1 MWAHVP
7 KTDNPNEPLTV
18 VRMGSI
24 PHGTTINM
32 QGTAFTAPQPQF
44 NVSSITPFRIGSPDD
59 GVTGLVPFPNEEDL
73 SSTSLAR
80 TDLARVASLT
90 QEQLTNPNL
99 FLSQAI
105 AGQTIVSTTVL
116 VITSDSTPPA
126 VPDAGG
132 GTDNIAFLVG
142 TAGGPNANV
151 PRVTAIFWIERVT
164 DASGYEFDQLQYTQ
178 RVLLDFGG
186 LSWPHVTVATL
197 RAV

>member
-1 MWAHVP
+1 
-7 KTDNPNEPLTV
+7 
-18 VRMGSI
+18 MGSI

-32 QGTAFTAPQPQF
+32 QGTAFTVPGPPQF
-44 NVSSITPFRIGSPDD
+44 EVSSIVPFRIGSPDD
-59 GVTGLVPFPNEEDL
+59 GVTGLVPFPDEQDL
-73 SSTSLAR
+73 SRPSLAR
-80 TDLARVASLT
+80 TELARVASLT
-90 QEQLTNPNL
+90 QQQLDNPNL

-105 AGQTIVSTTVL
+105 AGQNITSTTVL
-116 VITSDSTPPA
+116 IITSDSKPPPPK

-151 PRVTAIFWIERVT
+151 PRVTAVFWIERVK
-164 DASGYEFDQLQYTQ
+164 DANGYEFDQLQYTQ
-178 RVLLDFGG
+178 RVLLDFSG